1 MLFKDIAGHK
11 KIKEKLIYTIK
22 NKRVSHALLFD
33 GPEGNGKLALAIA
46 YAQYLSCTNKKEND
60 SCGECP
66 SCKKY
71 RKLIHPD
78 LHFVYPVVKTKKTT
92 KPVSDDYIKEWRT
105 FILERPYHAF
115 NPWLE
120 HIGVENQQ
128 AGIFA
133 QESSEIIRKLNFKTF
148 EAEYKVMIV
157 WMPEKMNTAA
167 SNKLLKMI
175 EEPPPKTLFILVSEN
190 RERIIKT
197 ILSRTQTIKIPK
209 IDNQS
214 IFDKIKEKYNFDNEK
229 INEIVRIANGSCL
242 KAEKAIKSEGE
253 ENISENFKNFTD
265 LMRLSYS
272 VEVSGL
278 IKWSEQI
285 SKLGRERQ
293 KEFIN
298 YSLLMLRENFIMNIA
313 PEVKNNI
320 VYLSGKEKQFSD
332 KFCKFI
338 HQNNINHLNN
348 EFNKASRHIERNG
361 YDKLI
366 FLDLALKTAKLLK
379 IKQQ

>member
-1 MLFKDIAGHK
+1 M
-11 KIKEKLIYTIK
+11 
-22 NKRVSHALLFD
+22 RVSHALLFA
-33 GPEGNGKLALAIA
+33 GPEGNGKLAMAIA
-46 YAQYLSCTNKKEND
+46 YAQYLSCTNKQDDD

-71 RKLIHPD
+71 QKLIHPD
-78 LHFVYPVVKTKKTT
+78 LHFVYPVVRTKKAS
-92 KPVSDDYIKEWRT
+92 KPVSDDYIKDWRT

-157 WMPEKMNTAA
+157 WLPEKMNTAA
-167 SNKLLKMI
+167 ANKLLKMI

-190 RERIIKT
+190 QERIIKT
-197 ILSRTQTIKIPK
+197 ILSRTQIVKIPK
-209 IDNQS
+209 IDEQS
-214 IFDKIKEKYNFDNEK
+214 MFDKIKEKYNFDDEK
-229 INEIVRIANGSCL
+229 INEIVRVANGSCL
-242 KAEKAIKSEGE
+242 KAEKVINSNE
-253 ENISENFKNFTD
+253 EEISENFQKFSE
-265 LMRLSYS
+265 LMRNSYA
-272 VEVSGL
+272 VNVSEL
-278 IKWSEQI
+278 IKWAEEMSG
-285 SKLGRERQ
+285 SGRERQ
-293 KEFIN
+293 KEFFN
-298 YSLLMLRENFIMNIA
+298 YSLRMLRENFIMNIA
-313 PEVKNNI
+313 PEVQNKI
-320 VYLSGKEKQFSD
+320 VYLSGKEKGFSD
-332 KFCKFI
+332 KFNKFI
-338 HQNNINHLNN
+338 HQNNINLLNS

-366 FLDLALKTAKLLK
+366 FLDLALKTAKYLK